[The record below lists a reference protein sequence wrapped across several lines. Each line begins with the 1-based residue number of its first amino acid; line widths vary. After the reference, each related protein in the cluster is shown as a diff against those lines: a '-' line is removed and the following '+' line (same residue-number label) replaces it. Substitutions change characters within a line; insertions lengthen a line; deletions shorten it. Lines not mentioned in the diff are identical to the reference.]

1 MKVRFTL
8 SPTGSLHVGNALAA
22 VINRSVG
29 GTMLLRIDDTDAAR
43 NLPGGEAAI
52 LADLAW
58 LGVGW
63 DEGPVRQSERQERY
77 RAAATGLRRRFN
89 DATLLRDDGMATSE
103 LASVVDDVD
112 LAITHVING
121 NDHRPNDVLQRELSR
136 ALGSEP
142 PAYLHFGLVRGPDGK
157 KSSTRAAGASIA
169 SLRDAGFPAEAVRA
183 YLEEL
188 GWPRHDVRL
197 DLARV
202 RSLAASML
210 AGLPALELAAGLALA
225 EDAVPALRRARDL
238 NEGRALTRTILEP
251 PAVPLPGARETL
263 ERFRE
268 LRGGSAIGLDPVT
281 AKAIVRELKAVG
293 GHLRA
298 VRVALTGRESG
309 PELWAVLAALP
320 RDESLRRVDAAL

>member
-1 MKVRFTL
+1 MKVRFAL

-22 VINRSVG
+22 VVNRSVG
-29 GTMLLRIDDTDAAR
+29 GTMLLRIDDTDAAL
-43 NLPGGEAAI
+43 NFPGGEAAI

-77 RAAATGLRRRFN
+77 RAAAAGLRGRFN
-89 DATLLRDDGMATSE
+89 DTTLLRDDGTATSR
-103 LASVVDDVD
+103 LASAVDDVD
-112 LAITHVING
+112 FAITHVVHA
-121 NDHRPNDVLQRELSR
+121 NDRHPNDALHRELTR

-142 PAYLHFGLVRGPDGK
+142 PAYLHFGLVLGPDGK
-157 KSSTRAAGASIA
+157 KLSKRAAGASIA
-169 SLRDAGFPAEAVRA
+169 SLREAGLPAEAVRA

-188 GWPRHDVRL
+188 GWPRQDVHL

-202 RSLAASML
+202 RSLAASVL
-210 AGLPALELAAGLALA
+210 AELPARELAARLAVP
-225 EDAVPALRRARDL
+225 EHVVPALRGTREL
-238 NEGRALTRTILEP
+238 NEAQALTRTILEP
-251 PAVPLPGARETL
+251 PAVSLPGDRETL

-268 LRGGSAIGLDPVT
+268 LRSGVANGLDPIT

-293 GHLRA
+293 GRLRA

-309 PELWAVLAALP
+309 PELWAVLASLP